1 MKARSSARILAPLAL
16 IAAVLALV
24 LVFQGSSSDDPASQA
39 TTTTTKK
46 PASQAKTT
54 AKTKPAKPKTT
65 KVKSGD
71 TLGAI
76 SQRTGVPIAQIEELN
91 PNLDPTALTVGETVK
106 LQP

>member
-1 MKARSSARILAPLAL
+1 MKARSSARILAPVAL

-24 LVFQGSSSDDPASQA
+24 LVFQGSTSDDPARQA

-46 PASQAKTT
+46 PASQAKAT
-54 AKTKPAKPKTT
+54 KKPAKPRTT